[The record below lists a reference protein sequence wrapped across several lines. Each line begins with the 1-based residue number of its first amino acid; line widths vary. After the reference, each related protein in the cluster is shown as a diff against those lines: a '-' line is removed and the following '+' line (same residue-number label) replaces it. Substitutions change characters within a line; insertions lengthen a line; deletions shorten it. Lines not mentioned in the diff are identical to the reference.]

1 MTRTRRFALPRWPR
15 SGATVGPAD
24 LPALI
29 ARLVNP
35 GKAEQNEAAGAALE
49 SACIRMA
56 DHEACAEKLVAAIAQ
71 AGVPAKCRLVKILSA
86 MGGVKSLEAVT
97 AAAKDPNADLQD
109 AASRALGGW
118 MNMDAAPA
126 LLVMAKTAADD
137 KVRVRALRGYIRL
150 ARQFSP
156 PPAERLAMCSNA
168 LALARR
174 DEEKKLVLEVL
185 GRIQL
190 PAALALITPHLAEP
204 GLQETAALAAVKLG
218 EKLAKSQP
226 ADVAAAMRQVL
237 KATKNKDLARRA
249 QTLLDRPANAKG
261 Q

>member
-1 MTRTRRFALPRWPR
+1 MYPHGRPR
-15 SGATVGPAD
+15 GLAD
-24 LPALI
+24 
-29 ARLVNP
+29 
-35 GKAEQNEAAGAALE
+35 
-49 SACIRMA
+49 
-56 DHEACAEKLVAAIAQ
+56 KLVAAIAQ
-71 AGVPAKCRLVKILSA
+71 AGVPAKCRLVKILGA
-86 MGGVKSLEAVT
+86 MGGAKSLEALT
-97 AAAKDPNADLQD
+97 TAAKDPNLQD
-109 AASRALGGW
+109 AASRAGRVDEHGCR
-118 MNMDAAPA
+118 AA

-137 KVRVRALRGYIRL
+137 KVRVRALRGYVRL

-156 PPAERLAMCSNA
+156 PPTERLAMCSNA

-204 GLQETAALAAVKLG
+204 GLQDTAALAAVKLG
-218 EKLAKSQP
+218 EKLVKSQP

-237 KATKNKDLARRA
+237 KATKNKDMARRA